1 MTIQEKLQKQLAEKK
16 MSNLESSRLSGVPN
30 STLADILKGKTSR
43 VSVNAVIAISS
54 ALSVSP
60 EYFIHDDI
68 TDPDYYSKTDFP
80 ISKSERTHIQ
90 KYRRLTDNGRE
101 AIDRTMDVMLGIE
114 PTTENSN

>member
-16 MSNLESSRLSGVPN
+16 MSNLELSRLSGVPN

-60 EYFIHDDI
+60 EYFIYH
-68 TDPDYYSKTDFP
+68 
-80 ISKSERTHIQ
+80 
-90 KYRRLTDNGRE
+90 
-101 AIDRTMDVMLGIE
+101 
-114 PTTENSN
+114 